1 MVLYTCEKC
10 GKPFNRKSNY
20 EQHLNKKNPC
30 IYQNKLEEIIEKV
43 IEKKNNNKLEN
54 KIKFID
60 LFSGIGSFH
69 YSFKKLG
76 WECVMA
82 SDIDKAA
89 RDTYKENHSLE
100 PLGDILKIDPKTIP
114 NYDILCAGIP
124 CQPFS
129 QCGKHLGFND
139 ERGTMFYQVMKFVK
153 HHKPKIVIIE
163 NVKGLLNHDNGSSF
177 NKIKEELN
185 KENYKV
191 EHKILMCS
199 DYGLPQ
205 MRQRLF
211 IIGILGNED
220 IKKIFELDEYKKE
233 TTLKDFFGKN
243 FEKEIAYT
251 IRCGGR
257 KSPIDDKHNWD
268 GYWIDK
274 KEYRLTILDCLKL
287 QGFPNDFK
295 LIGNESEKWKM
306 VGNTIPTIF
315 TDIIGKNLQ
324 KYIFD
329 KPKTELVPKLKTKN
343 KGEAGEE
350 YVIKKLFNLNKNK
363 EFDVLISL
371 LGTDASEGITLY
383 EFSDDK
389 EIIDENQI
397 KKAPSNCKSD
407 CKLKLN
413 KTGDFLNISIKC
425 KHGSPPAIINHTNRK
440 ANVFQNGCL
449 NNELVNLDE
458 IIIKL
463 NKLRKEGSLKEDINI
478 NSQKLTKKQKDS
490 LIKVI
495 SYFVFDGTGSV
506 KSLYPVD
513 SILEIDN
520 PEKIDTWKLIICK
533 NEKNKIDYIESI
545 YNSLVLSIR
554 DKGMPKKESI
564 CDIIKPWVYEPYAN
578 KIKGSLHIRIGKIKA
593 IEKEKKLKNKQ
604 LDV

>member
-1 MVLYTCEKC
+1 MILDKCE
-10 GKPFNRKSNY
+10 P
-20 EQHLNKKNPC
+20 
-30 IYQNKLEEIIEKV
+30 
-43 IEKKNNNKLEN
+43 

-82 SDIDKAA
+82 SDINKAA
-89 RDTYKENHSLE
+89 RDIYKENYLLE
-100 PLGDILKIDPKTIP
+100 PLGDIVKIDPKTIP

-129 QCGKHLGFND
+129 QCGKHLGFDD
-139 ERGTMFYQVMKFVK
+139 ERGTLFYQVMKFVK
-153 HHKPKIVIIE
+153 YHKPKVVIIE

-185 KENYKV
+185 KENYQV
-191 EHKILMCS
+191 EHKILICS

-211 IIGILGNED
+211 IIGILGNETN
-220 IKKIFELDEYKKE
+220 IKKILELDEYKKE
-233 TTLKDFFGKN
+233 ITLKDFFKKN

-257 KSPIDDKHNWD
+257 RSPIDDKHNWD

-274 KEYRLTILDCLKL
+274 KEYRLTIPDCLKL
-287 QGFPNDFK
+287 QGFPNNFK
-295 LIGNESEKWKM
+295 LIGSESEKWKM

-315 TDIIGKNLQ
+315 TDIIGKNLE
-324 KYIFD
+324 KHIFD
-329 KPKTELVPKLKTKN
+329 KPKTELVPKPKTKN

-350 YVIKKLFNLNKNK
+350 YVVKKLFNLNKNK
-363 EFDVLISL
+363 EYDTLITL
-371 LGTDASEGITLY
+371 LGTDASEGITLF
-383 EFSDDK
+383 EFTDNK
-389 EIIDENQI
+389 EIIDDNQI

-440 ANVFQNGCL
+440 AKVFQNGCL

-458 IIIKL
+458 IIINL
-463 NKLRKEGSLKEDINI
+463 NKLRKEGSLKEDIILSN
-478 NSQKLTKKQKDS
+478 QELTKNQKKS

-495 SYFVFDGTGSV
+495 SYFVFDGTGSIE
-506 KSLYPVD
+506 SLYPAD
-513 SILEIDN
+513 SILEVDKLDEIN
-520 PEKIDTWKLIICK
+520 TWKLQICK
-533 NEKNKIDYIESI
+533 KKKEKIEYIKSI
-545 YNSLVLSIR
+545 YSSLVLSIR
-554 DKGMPKKESI
+554 DKGMPCKEAI
-564 CDIIKPWVYEPYAN
+564 CDIIKPWVFEPYAN
-578 KIKGSLHIRIGKIKA
+578 KIKGALHIRIGNVKQRN
-593 IEKEKKLKNKQ
+593 IEVVKSNKKSIEI
-604 LDV
+604 